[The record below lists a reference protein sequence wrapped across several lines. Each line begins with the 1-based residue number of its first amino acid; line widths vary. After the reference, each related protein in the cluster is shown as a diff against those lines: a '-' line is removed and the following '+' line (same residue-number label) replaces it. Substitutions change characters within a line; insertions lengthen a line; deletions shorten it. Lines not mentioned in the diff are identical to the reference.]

1 MNRVIPDDRVCQETG
16 SYQCVAIF
24 KAVYR
29 CFKTDDPEVAMEKA
43 IAAEKR
49 GEFDGAKKGLGWRYL
64 HPHEVFVMTHAE
76 ENKFLTE
83 TLATLRKTA
92 PILRDPERIATE
104 GVLLARELSRAAM
117 RVIREETAKS
127 NRPEVIKAGEDAF
140 AVAKL
145 IANGG
150 GSAA

>member
-1 MNRVIPDDRVCQETG
+1 MTREVPDDRVCSETG
-16 SYQCVAIF
+16 PYQCVAIF

-29 CFKTDDPEVAMEKA
+29 CYKTDDPEVAMEKA

-64 HPHEVFVMTHAE
+64 HPHEVFVITHAE

-83 TLATLRKTA
+83 TLDKLRKTA

-104 GVLLARELSRAAM
+104 GVLLARELSRTAM
-117 RVIREETAKS
+117 RLIREETAKA

-140 AVAKL
+140 AAAKI
-145 IANGG
+145 IARGG
-150 GSAA
+150 GSTA